1 MATITLR
8 QAEEL
13 CTVKLQ
19 EELAKVGGKMFYL
32 KKWQKLLEKDWEEWC
47 EVLELTVRANIAR
60 RLVNEPENRKSDV
73 K

>member
-1 MATITLR
+1 
-8 QAEEL
+8 
-13 CTVKLQ
+13 
-19 EELAKVGGKMFYL
+19 MFYL